1 MAVRKMI
8 NPSLSFVK
16 LGHWTEQRCSPN
28 HRGGRGDMNR
38 LNDSEALDT
47 FRQTVARIVRRLLEE
62 GEEQQ
67 KSEED
72 GKSCHS
78 DA

>member
-62 GEEQQ
+62 GEGQQQEQ
-67 KSEED
+67 
-72 GKSCHS
+72 GKPCHS
-78 DA
+78 DD

>member
-1 MAVRKMI
+1 MI

-16 LGHWTEQRCSPN
+16 WATGPSSAALQTNVEGEK
-28 HRGGRGDMNR
+28 MNR

-47 FRQTVARIVRRLLEE
+47 FQQTVARIVRRLLEE

-67 KSEED
+67 QQQQKE
-72 GKSCHS
+72 GKPCHS
-78 DA
+78 NA

>member
-1 MAVRKMI
+1 
-8 NPSLSFVK
+8 
-16 LGHWTEQRCSPN
+16 
-28 HRGGRGDMNR
+28 MNR

-62 GEEQQ
+62 GKGQQEQHQ
-67 KSEED
+67 EKV
-72 GKSCHS
+72 KPCRS